1 MLTAS
6 HVAIFSRPP
15 IPGEVKTQLIPMLGA
30 DGAAALYQRLLRRT
44 LYTVCNT
51 GCPRSLWIAGDSSHP
66 MLHAVSREF
75 AIALRK
81 QRGANLSARM
91 KHAMR
96 TMLVETDAVAIVGA
110 DCPIL
115 DAHHLE
121 QMFAALRDGAEVA
134 AIPAEDGG
142 YVAIGV
148 SNAERTRL
156 NAVLDALFDN
166 MPWGTAQVMAC
177 TRERLR
183 WISAEC
189 HEQPALWD
197 VDRAKDLERLESIA
211 NEADER
217 GL

>member
-1 MLTAS
+1 MHCVQERLPALTMDRGRFLSSDAARREPGVQ
-6 HVAIFSRPP
+6 HV
-15 IPGEVKTQLIPMLGA
+15 
-30 DGAAALYQRLLRRT
+30 
-44 LYTVCNT
+44 
-51 GCPRSLWIAGDSSHP
+51 
-66 MLHAVSREF
+66 
-75 AIALRK
+75 LRK

-96 TMLVETDAVAIVGA
+96 TILVEANAVVIVGA
-110 DCPIL
+110 DRPIL
-115 DAHHLE
+115 DVHHSE

-148 SNAERTRL
+148 SNAERARL

-183 WISAEC
+183 WISAQW
-189 HEQPALWD
+189 HELPIL
-197 VDRAKDLERLESIA
+197 
-211 NEADER
+211 
-217 GL
+217 